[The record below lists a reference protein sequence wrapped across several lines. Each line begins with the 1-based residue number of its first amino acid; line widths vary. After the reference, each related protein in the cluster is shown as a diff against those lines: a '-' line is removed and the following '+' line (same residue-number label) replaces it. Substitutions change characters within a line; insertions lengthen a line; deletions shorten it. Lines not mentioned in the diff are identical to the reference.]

1 MAHIFLLPE
10 VKPAVKIDSETKAKL
25 VVQAEQQVIVHGTC
39 YVEAG
44 GGIRIWPST
53 FLMPKG
59 SKKRC
64 KLIHSENIGIYP
76 EYLQTYSDREMK
88 FTLIFEGLPSGCKS
102 FDLLEIITEPGGFEI
117 LNVLRNEQDVYHLNF
132 D

>member
-1 MAHIFLLPE
+1 MAQTISPPAI
-10 VKPAVKIDSETKAKL
+10 KPAIKIDSETKTRLA
-25 VVQAEQQVIVHGTC
+25 VMAEQQVIVHGTC

-53 FLMPKG
+53 YLLPKG
-59 SKKRC
+59 SQKRC

-76 EYLQTYSDREMK
+76 EYLQTYSDRIMK
-88 FTLIFEGLPSGCKS
+88 FTLIFEGLPSGCS
-102 FDLLEIITEPGGFEI
+102 TFDLREIITEPGGFEI
-117 LNVLRNEQDVYHLNF
+117 LNVSRNDQDVYHLDF